1 MPSREGQRGAA
12 GVTRR
17 RALGVLGIAGL
28 VGVAGPIVG
37 GAQPASAQGN
47 LASLGPEESVELTMK
62 RLFGTRPIKDG
73 SAAIKIE
80 MPLIAE
86 NGAVVPVSVEVTSPM
101 TPQSYV
107 KSVYIVSDKN
117 RRPLN
122 VRFSLTPAMGQAF
135 VATNLRLGESTD
147 VRAIAELN
155 DGSLLMSKR
164 EVKVTVGG
172 CGG

>member
-1 MPSREGQRGAA
+1 MPSREGERGAA

-28 VGVAGPIVG
+28 AGVAGPVIG
-37 GAQPASAQGN
+37 GTRPASAQGN

-62 RLFGTRPIKDG
+62 RLFGARPIKDG
-73 SAAIKIE
+73 AAAIKIE

-86 NGAVVPVSVEVTSPM
+86 NGAVVPVSVEVASPM

-147 VRAIAELN
+147 VRAIAEMN
-155 DGSLLMSKR
+155 DGSPLMPTR
-164 EVKVTVGG
+164 QGKVTVGG